1 MESTICSLPAGMWL
15 SLLGW
20 ELGEAGERVL
30 CEIICNGLGSWE
42 ARFGSLEEQMKAVLL
57 LNHLWLLTKR
67 NKFSFYKVSNPST
80 VYPVCY
86 YVWCG
91 ALSPCGPRKG
101 SCKLFWKEPPASHTS
116 VVLILSGSFIPMQ
129 YMLMWEKGKNYSLV
143 FSDFLRLWNCIVIPE
158 SGKKVILCGFSEW
171 IVLVFFLKH
180 AHGHNVFSVCFKQK
194 MSQVRDI
201 CRLWFLLIIILAPT
215 TDLPLVAHVLQWGVY
230 AGVFCNAFAQV
241 SRA

>member
-158 SGKKVILCGFSEW
+158 SGKKDSHF
-171 IVLVFFLKH
+171 
-180 AHGHNVFSVCFKQK
+180 
-194 MSQVRDI
+194 M
-201 CRLWFLLIIILAPT
+201 WFLRVNCTSILFETRPWPQRVQC
-215 TDLPLVAHVLQWGVY
+215 LLQTE
-230 AGVFCNAFAQV
+230 NV
-241 SRA
+241 SGQGHL